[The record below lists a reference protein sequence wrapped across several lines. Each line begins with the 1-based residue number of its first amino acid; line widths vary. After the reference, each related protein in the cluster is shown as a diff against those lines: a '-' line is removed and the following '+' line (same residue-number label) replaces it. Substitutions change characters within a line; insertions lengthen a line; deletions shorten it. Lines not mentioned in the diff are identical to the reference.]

1 MWGIPPP
8 EAQKG
13 VFRLNKKLSRLLQPA
28 FPLYVAV
35 LLFCAFAAF
44 FLNQRPLAVAEAIAA
59 LVLLAYGVLR
69 TPGRK
74 KHLIR
79 YLQTTTDALD
89 VAIRNDAPIAKV
101 VLDPESGEILW
112 ANGRFCQLIGVH
124 EDLLSAPLQKFLPD
138 LNLDFLRSETIKSCP
153 ELTVGSRR
161 YHIYGNIVAPK
172 SELYPDRLAN
182 LYFVDMTEFLTVKE
196 EYARSRPVVSIILI
210 DNYDELTNNM
220 GDNDVSALN
229 VAINNAVRSWAETA
243 NGLLRKV
250 ARNRYLFVFESQYLP
265 GMIEAKF
272 PLLDEMRKIFNNS
285 GVAATVSLGIG
296 KDGENY
302 EECHNFAAL
311 SIEMALSRGGDQVVI
326 KDRYNFNFYGARAK
340 ETGGRSKVKAR
351 VTAGSLS
358 ELIAHSSHI
367 FIMGHAN
374 ADMDSVGAAAG
385 IQAICRK
392 KGKKAHIIVDYKQ
405 NSAGDLLDLL
415 SKVPEYKDSFL
426 SGESALIM
434 ADAKSL
440 LIVVDTNRPDQVQY
454 QPLLHSMNRVV
465 VIDHHRRAADYIE
478 KVVLSLH
485 EPAAS
490 SASELVSEL
499 LQYAVDPSDVLPAE
513 AMALMAGIVLDTKH
527 FSVRTSGRTF
537 EAAAFLKRLGA
548 DTLDV
553 KRLLQSD
560 FSTTVSRYQVVQ
572 KARIYR
578 NNIAIS
584 VLDSEVSR
592 VIAAQA
598 ADELVNIANIS
609 TSFVLFPS
617 GNRIMISAR
626 AIGDANVQVILE
638 QLGGGGNPATA
649 GAQIAD
655 ADMNTVVDRL
665 VAAIDRYYAEISAP
679 NEGEESH

>member
-1 MWGIPPP
+1 MFHL
-8 EAQKG
+8 K
-13 VFRLNKKLSRLLQPA
+13 KKLSHLLQPA
-28 FPLYVAV
+28 FPLYVLV
-35 LLFCAFAAF
+35 LLLCAAAAF
-44 FLNQRPLAVAEAIAA
+44 LLHEQSLAIGEAIAA
-59 LVLLAYGVLR
+59 LILLIYGLAN

-74 KHLIR
+74 QQLLR
-79 YLQTTTDALD
+79 YLQNTTDALD

-101 VLDPESGEILW
+101 VLDLESEEIIW
-112 ANGRFCQLIGVH
+112 ANRRFCQLIGVQ
-124 EDLLSAPLQKFLPD
+124 EELLSASLQKFLPS
-138 LNLDFLRSETIKSCP
+138 LNLEFLRNDNASINP
-153 ELTVGSRR
+153 ELTIGSRR
-161 YHIYGNIVAPK
+161 YHVYGNVVSPK
-172 SELYPDRLAN
+172 SELYPSRLAN
-182 LYFVDMTEFLTVKE
+182 LYFVDMTEFLSVKE
-196 EYARSRPVVSIILI
+196 EYANSRPVVAIILV
-210 DNYDELTNNM
+210 DNYDELTNNLS
-220 GDNDVSALN
+220 DNDVSALN
-229 VAINNAVRSWAETA
+229 VAINNAVRHWAEGA

-250 ARNRYLFVFESQYLP
+250 ARNRYLFIFETQYLP
-265 GMIEAKF
+265 GMIEKKF
-272 PLLDEMRKIFNNS
+272 PLLDDMRKILNNS
-285 GVAATVSLGIG
+285 GIAATVSLGIG
-296 KDGENY
+296 KDGASY

-326 KDRYNFNFYGARAK
+326 KDRYNFSFYGARAK
-340 ETGGRSKVKAR
+340 ETGGRSKVKSR

-385 IQAICRK
+385 LQAICRK
-392 KGKKAHIIVDYKQ
+392 RGKKAHIIVDYQQ
-405 NSAGDLLDLL
+405 NAAGNLLDLL
-415 SKVPEYKDSFL
+415 SKAPEYKDCFL

-465 VIDHHRRAADYIE
+465 VVDHHRRAADYIE

-490 SASELVSEL
+490 SASELVAEL
-499 LQYAVDPSDVLPAE
+499 LQYAVDPSDVLPVE

-578 NNIAIS
+578 SNIAIS
-584 VLDSEVSR
+584 VLDSEVNR

-598 ADELVNIANIS
+598 ADELVNISNIS

-617 GNRIMISAR
+617 DNRIMISAR

-638 QLGGGGNPATA
+638 PLGGGGNPATA
-649 GAQIAD
+649 GAQIANT
-655 ADMNTVVDRL
+655 DMNTVVDRL
-665 VAAIDRYYAEISAP
+665 VASIDHYYAEISAP
-679 NEGEESH
+679 SEAEGS

>member
-1 MWGIPPP
+1 MSHL
-8 EAQKG
+8 K
-13 VFRLNKKLSRLLQPA
+13 KKLSHLLQPV
-28 FPLYVAV
+28 FPLYVLV
-35 LLFCAFAAF
+35 LLLCAAAAF
-44 FLNQRPLAVAEAIAA
+44 LLNEQALAIGEAIAA
-59 LVLLAYGVLR
+59 LILLIYGLAN
-69 TPGRK
+69 TPSRK
-74 KHLIR
+74 QQLLR
-79 YLQTTTDALD
+79 YLQNTTDALD

-101 VLDPESGEILW
+101 VLDLESEEIIW
-112 ANGRFCQLIGVH
+112 ANRRFCQLIGVQ
-124 EDLLSAPLQKFLPD
+124 EELLSASLQKFLPS
-138 LNLDFLRSETIKSCP
+138 LNLEFLRNDNASIPP

-161 YHIYGNIVAPK
+161 YHVYGNVVSPK
-172 SELYPDRLAN
+172 SELYPSQLAN
-182 LYFVDMTEFLTVKE
+182 LYFIDMTEFLSVKE
-196 EYARSRPVVSIILI
+196 EYANSRPVVAIILV
-210 DNYDELTNNM
+210 DNYDELTNNLS
-220 GDNDVSALN
+220 DNDVSALN
-229 VAINNAVRSWAETA
+229 VAINNAVRHWAEDA

-250 ARNRYLFVFESQYLP
+250 ARNRYLFIFETQYLP
-265 GMIEAKF
+265 GMIEKKF
-272 PLLDEMRKIFNNS
+272 PLLDDMRKILNNS

-296 KDGENY
+296 KDGASY

-326 KDRYNFNFYGARAK
+326 KDRYNFSFYGARAK
-340 ETGGRSKVKAR
+340 ETGGRSKVKSR

-385 IQAICRK
+385 LQAICRK
-392 KGKKAHIIVDYKQ
+392 RGKKAHIIVDYQQ
-405 NSAGDLLDLL
+405 NAAGNLLDLL
-415 SKVPEYKDSFL
+415 SKAPEYKDCFL

-465 VIDHHRRAADYIE
+465 VVDHHRRAADYIE

-490 SASELVSEL
+490 SASELVAEL
-499 LQYAVDPSDVLPAE
+499 LQYAVDPSDVLPVE

-584 VLDSEVSR
+584 VLNSEVNR

-598 ADELVNIANIS
+598 ADELVNISNIS

-617 GNRIMISAR
+617 DNRIMISAR

-638 QLGGGGNPATA
+638 PLGGGGNPATA
-649 GAQIAD
+649 GAQIAN

-665 VAAIDRYYAEISAP
+665 VASIDHYYTEISAP
-679 NEGEESH
+679 SEAEGS

>member
-1 MWGIPPP
+1 MR
-8 EAQKG
+8 
-13 VFRLNKKLSRLLQPA
+13 VCLNKKLSQMLQPA
-28 FPLYVAV
+28 FPIYV
-35 LLFCAFAAF
+35 
-44 FLNQRPLAVAEAIAA
+44 
-59 LVLLAYGVLR
+59 LVLLACAATAFFFNQQALAFLEAAAALLLLIYGLMN
-69 TPGRK
+69 TPNRK
-74 KHLIR
+74 RQLIR
-79 YLQTTTDALD
+79 YLQNTTDALD

-101 VLDPESGEILW
+101 VLDPETSEILW

-124 EDLLSAPLQKFLPD
+124 EDLLNASLQKFLPD
-138 LNLDFLRSETIKSCP
+138 LDLDFLRNESASKTGP
-153 ELTVGSRR
+153 ELVVGSRR
-161 YHIYGNIVAPK
+161 CHVFGNVITPK
-172 SELYPDRLAN
+172 SELYPDKVAN
-182 LYFVDMTEFLTVKE
+182 LYFVDMTEYLSVKE
-196 EYARSRPVVSIILI
+196 EYARSRPIVSIILI
-210 DNYDELTNNM
+210 DNYDELTNNLSE
-220 GDNDVSALN
+220 NDVSALN
-229 VAINNAVRSWAETA
+229 VAINTAVQNWTEGT

-250 ARNRYLFVFESQYLP
+250 ARNRYLFIFEAQYLP
-265 GMIEAKF
+265 GMIERKF
-272 PLLDEMRKIFNNS
+272 SLLEDMRTILNS
-285 GVAATVSLGIG
+285 SGIAATVSLGIG
-296 KDGENY
+296 KDGESY
-302 EECHNFAAL
+302 EECHNFATL
-311 SIEMALSRGGDQVVI
+311 SIEMALSRGGDQAVI

-340 ETGGRSKVKAR
+340 ETGGRSKVKSR

-385 IQAICRK
+385 VQAICRK
-392 KGKKAHIIVDYKQ
+392 RGKKAHIIVDYQQ
-405 NSAGDLLDLL
+405 NSAGNLLDLL
-415 SKVPEYKDSFL
+415 SKIPEYKDCFL

-478 KVVLSLH
+478 QVVLSHH

-513 AMALMAGIVLDTKH
+513 AVALMAGIVLDTKH

-598 ADELVNIANIS
+598 ADELVNISNIS

-638 QLGGGGNPATA
+638 PLGGGGNPATA
-649 GAQIAD
+649 GAQIPD
-655 ADMNTVVDRL
+655 TDMNSVVDRL
-665 VAAIDRYYAEISAP
+665 VASIDHYYAEISAP
-679 NEGEESH
+679 TGDEEAH